1 MIYLFSDVHL
11 CILKDVVG
19 FKIVLRQKG
28 VSYCQVKVPT
38 GSSEKE
44 INFLKERSQFQFQC
58 ISRNFVIRPKKSTI
72 LSLEVNISMEHRN
85 FNIFLGYNF
94 RHTNEQ

>member
-44 INFLKERSQFQFQC
+44 IRQFQFQC